1 MSTRAY
7 ARRRGQRQPATADE
21 SDRLL
26 LQATGDSS
34 AQTPVAPAS
43 PTRET
48 DERLTH
54 DFGQI
59 AVQPTTA
66 PLAPQMRRRV
76 SQPGEPHEQEADRI
90 ADTVTQT
97 PDTAV
102 TEGATPTT
110 THESGGG
117 SGAGSGGQALD
128 ATTRAYMEPRF
139 GHDFSQV
146 RVHTDEQATQAA
158 ADYQARAYTVGG
170 DIVFGAGEYS
180 PETASG
186 RHLLAHELTHVIQ
199 QQSDSLSGESSGV
212 VQRQPSS
219 PAASSSSADPGAP
232 ASSTYEETALPPSF
246 RVHIIAHA
254 SPRWRAA
261 QNAADADRRNLD
273 LSKERA
279 EAVRGA
285 VETLLARYYP
295 AGVSVDVDVVV
306 DEEEGT
312 VGVMTEAR
320 GSKDTL
326 KEAGGNR
333 SDNAQQRRRVDVI
346 VDTSKVIEGGAMASR
361 PPLKTPTASKF
372 WHVSVDMTAG
382 GAFGLAGSLIVLTLT
397 NDRSGQTMTGKVWAG
412 GGGPKASIGT
422 GASVWSDPSGFY
434 TDDEVDFQDFE
445 GVWVRY
451 TTIGASLFIGYSASY
466 ISFMGGFGSGAH
478 SIYVGGA
485 SVGTVGVGGSVVAGP
500 LSLDTPYPPTMLP
513 IKGTDTT
520 AIPYER
526 DERGEYKHTVYFATG
541 SANLGDYTVES
552 DKMDDPE
559 VALLDSFLASVVAST
574 R

>member
-1 MSTRAY
+1 MSSRAY
-7 ARRRGQRQPATADE
+7 ARRRGQQQPAATDE
-21 SDRLL
+21 QDHRLF
-26 LQATGDSS
+26 QATSDSP

-43 PTRET
+43 PTQET
-48 DERLTH
+48 DEHLTH

-59 AVQPTTA
+59 AVQPTAA
-66 PLAPQMRRRV
+66 PLAPQMERRV
-76 SQPGEPHEQEADRI
+76 SQPGEPREQEADRV
-90 ADTVTQT
+90 ADAVTQT
-97 PDTAV
+97 PDSAITNGTTLSTAN
-102 TEGATPTT
+102 E
-110 THESGGG
+110 GGG
-117 SGAGSGGQALD
+117 SGDGGQALD
-128 ATTRAYMEPRF
+128 AATRAYMEPRF
-139 GHDFSQV
+139 GHDFGQV
-146 RVHTDEQATQAA
+146 RVRTDEQAAQSAA
-158 ADYQARAYTVGG
+158 AYQARAYTVGG
-170 DIVFGAGEYS
+170 DIVFGAGEYA
-180 PETASG
+180 PDTASG
-186 RHLLAHELTHVIQ
+186 RHLLAHELTHVVQ
-199 QQSDSLSGESSGV
+199 QQGDGLSAESSGV
-212 VQRQPSS
+212 VQRQPSA
-219 PAASSSSADPGAP
+219 PAASSSSSSAGPGAP

-246 RVHIIAHA
+246 RVHVIAHA

-285 VETLLARYYP
+285 VEALLARYYP
-295 AGVSVDVDVVV
+295 AGVNVDVDVVV

-312 VGVMTEAR
+312 VGVTTEAR
-320 GSKDTL
+320 GSRDTL
-326 KEAGGNR
+326 KEAGGDR

-346 VDTSKVIEGGAMASR
+346 VDTSKMVEGGAMASR
-361 PPLKTPTASKF
+361 SPLKAPTASKF

-382 GAFGLAGSLIVLTLT
+382 ASIGAAGSLIVLTLT

-434 TDDEVDFQDFE
+434 TDDEVDFQDFD

-485 SVGTVGVGGSVVAGP
+485 SVGTVGIGGSVVAGP

-513 IKGTDTT
+513 IKDSDTT
-520 AIPYER
+520 VIPYER

-559 VALLDSFLASVVAST
+559 VALLDSFLASVVATT